1 MMSIAST
8 AIGRR
13 AMLVLAAM
21 MLALIVSSGAALAI
35 SKTCELNVECVG
47 TKEADILNGSDG
59 GDIRDVIFGRG
70 GADTLNGIFGDDD
83 LYGQDGPDQLS
94 GGPGVDQLIGG
105 PGLDTLSG
113 GADLDSYYFGAGWG
127 KESITDSTTPANMVL
142 FKKGPNQDVFVTDDL
157 TIRLI
162 SGKGPEVKNHGR
174 TSTLNWEG
182 SIIED
187 VQSGSGDDQI
197 TGNSLG
203 NFINAGT
210 GGADTI
216 SSFGGDDFINVSD
229 GAGDDVVDC
238 GQNFLGSDNDTVLH
252 DLGDQIADNCENQ

>member
-1 MMSIAST
+1 MMSKAST

-13 AMLVLAAM
+13 AVLVLAAM
-21 MLALIVSSGAALAI
+21 MLALVVSSGAALAI
-35 SKTCELNVECVG
+35 SKSCELNVVCVV
-47 TKEADILNGSDG
+47 TKEADIINGSDG
-59 GDIRDVIFGRG
+59 G
-70 GADTLNGIFGDDD
+70 
-83 LYGQDGPDQLS
+83 
-94 GGPGVDQLIGG
+94 DQLIGG

-142 FKKGPNQDVFVTDDL
+142 FKKGSNSDVFVTDDL

-162 SGKGPEVKNHGR
+162 SGKGPEAKNQGR

-203 NFINAGT
+203 NLIDAGA

-216 SSFGGDDFINVSD
+216 SGFGGDDFINVSD
-229 GAGDDVVDC
+229 GVGDDIVDC